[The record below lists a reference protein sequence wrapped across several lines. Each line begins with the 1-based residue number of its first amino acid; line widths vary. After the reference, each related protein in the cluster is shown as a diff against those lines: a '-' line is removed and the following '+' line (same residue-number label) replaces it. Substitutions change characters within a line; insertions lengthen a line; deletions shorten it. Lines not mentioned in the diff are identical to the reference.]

1 ALAAILICL
10 GASPA
15 AAQTVTLEHNHPAAT
30 MQLSSARRAA
40 SYRRLNLKAFLALRN
55 QADLDKLLADQ
66 QTPGSSEYQHWLTP
80 KEFDARF
87 APTGSDLLAVAEWLH
102 SEGFQVTSWS
112 QKDRYVGFTG

>member
-1 ALAAILICL
+1 MTFYTGCHEMRRPASCALRPIASILAALAAILICL

-66 QTPGSSEYQHWLTP
+66 QTPGSSEYQH
-80 KEFDARF
+80 
-87 APTGSDLLAVAEWLH
+87 
-102 SEGFQVTSWS
+102 
-112 QKDRYVGFTG
+112 

>member
-1 ALAAILICL
+1 
-10 GASPA
+10 
-15 AAQTVTLEHNHPAAT
+15 
-30 MQLSSARRAA
+30 RRAA

-112 QKDRYVGFTG
+112 QKDRYVGFTGSVAQAERVFGVTIISSGDDSLYGNLED